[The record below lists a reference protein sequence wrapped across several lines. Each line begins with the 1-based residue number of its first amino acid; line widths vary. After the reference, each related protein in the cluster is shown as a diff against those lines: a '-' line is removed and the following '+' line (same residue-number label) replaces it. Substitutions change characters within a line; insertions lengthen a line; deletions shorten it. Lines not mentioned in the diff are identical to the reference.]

1 MEIRKEYNIQELINQ
16 LKEEVD
22 RERQFKGVVILS
34 SAMAQDILDV
44 LQETYRREQKHQTIE
59 SALIFDEKEVETKKL
74 VRTKGDSAE
83 YKKELKESEIPSC
96 FGNYGTEDKEDCTCV
111 FCEYELSCRRE
122 TEQNKRKRRPDC
134 FNVMCGD
141 FEACQRCEYRPYCVH
156 EVKEQKT
163 NNDTAPDCYG
173 CYDDKDLDCNNCKS
187 KESCAED
194 TMKIKEEE
202 DDFI

>member
-44 LQETYRREQKHQTIE
+44 LQETYRKEQKHQTIE
-59 SALIFDEKEVETKKL
+59 SALISYEIETKKL

-83 YKKELKESEIPSC
+83 YKKELKES
-96 FGNYGTEDKEDCTCV
+96 N
-111 FCEYELSCRRE
+111 L
-122 TEQNKRKRRPDC
+122 PDC
-134 FNVMCGD
+134 FGSYEEEDAWND
-141 FEACQRCEYRPYCVH
+141 DCEECKYIEKCA
-156 EVKEQKT
+156 T

-173 CYDDKDLDCNNCKS
+173 CYSDKDLDCNNCKS
-187 KESCAED
+187 KESCIED
-194 TMKIKEEE
+194 TTKSKEEE
-202 DDFI
+202 DDFV